1 MIASYSIRSRIDRE
15 MKWNTGPQF
24 NTEASHFSIPTG
36 LWPACLLLHQPPR
49 LEVGMVWDG
58 VSIQLL

>member
-24 NTEASHFSIPTG
+24 NTEASYFTFLFQHGKMCSSQWTE
-36 LWPACLLLHQPPR
+36 
-49 LEVGMVWDG
+49 LELQKNPW
-58 VSIQLL
+58 